1 MVLYFL
7 DDAEDPGG
15 RLASLLAARHRRPQ
29 DPALGVVDGDP
40 LVAERNDGHERL
52 AGVARLDGFD
62 RAFAPPLLAPASL
75 LPRSAR
81 PDPQRQDTRA
91 AAASACTSDSHNETS
106 CASHLIG
113 PPVD

>member
-15 RLASLLAARHRRPQ
+15 RLASLRAARHRRPQ
-29 DPALGVVDGDP
+29 DPPLGVVDGDP

-52 AGVARLDGFD
+52 AGAARLNGLD
-62 RAFAPPLLAPASL
+62 RAFAASGARIRP

-81 PDPQRQDTRA
+81 PDSQRPDIRA
-91 AAASACTSDSHNETS
+91 AATPAYASDSHYE
-106 CASHLIG
+106 
-113 PPVD
+113 